1 MPPTFVQRLFLIA
14 SGIAVTV
21 APPVRAQTRA
31 TAPTPAFDVTSVKP
45 SQSTE
50 YWATVAPI
58 KNGRLSARNV
68 TVKQL
73 LSMAY
78 KVDAARF
85 SGGPRWLDSD
95 RFDVDAKSD
104 PPPPEKDL
112 PLMLQSLLADRFHL
126 KLHNESNLASGYALM
141 VARSGAKLRPVEQR
155 DCPADGKPAPRCTGV
170 RFAGRGLTAEYVS
183 MSRFAPFLAGMLGT
197 SVLDET
203 GLKGAYDFKLEWIRD
218 AAETAG
224 EPAAARTGTA
234 IDWVFSALPQQLGLR
249 LESRKAATEMLVID
263 SIEKPAAN

>member
-155 DCPADGKPAPRCTGV
+155 DCPADGKPAPRLPA
-170 RFAGRGLTAEYVS
+170 FDLQAAGSRRS
-183 MSRFAPFLAGMLGT
+183 MFPCRALLPF
-197 SVLDET
+197 S
-203 GLKGAYDFKLEWIRD
+203 
-218 AAETAG
+218 
-224 EPAAARTGTA
+224 PAC
-234 IDWVFSALPQQLGLR
+234 WGLR
-249 LESRKAATEMLVID
+249 YST
-263 SIEKPAAN
+263 KPD

>member
-58 KNGRLSARNV
+58 KNGRLSARSV

-155 DCPADGKPAPRCTGV
+155 DCPADGKPAPRLPA
-170 RFAGRGLTAEYVS
+170 FDLQAAGSRRS
-183 MSRFAPFLAGMLGT
+183 MFPCRALLPF
-197 SVLDET
+197 S
-203 GLKGAYDFKLEWIRD
+203 
-218 AAETAG
+218 
-224 EPAAARTGTA
+224 PAC
-234 IDWVFSALPQQLGLR
+234 WGLR
-249 LESRKAATEMLVID
+249 YST
-263 SIEKPAAN
+263 KPD